1 MTSERSVWK
10 MASVSEL
17 YDVTW
22 EVMRDKLR
30 KWREENFRN
39 SEQIVEVGEELI
51 HEHASKLGDDIW
63 IIYEQVMIAALDCSR
78 DDLALRC
85 LHELRKQFP
94 GSHRVKRLAGMRLE
108 ALERYD
114 EACKLYDAILQDDPT
129 NTAARKRKIAILKAQ
144 GKSTEAI
151 KELNEYLEQFVGDQ
165 EAWHELAEL
174 YINEHDYAKAAFC
187 LEELMMTNP
196 HNHLYCEQY
205 AEVKYTQGGIE
216 NLELSRKY
224 FAQALKLNNR
234 NMRALFGLYMS
245 ASHLAASPKVSAK
258 VKKDNV
264 KYAAWAA
271 SQINRAYQLAGHAT
285 KETKCSLKAV
295 EEMLETMQITQS

>member
-1 MTSERSVWK
+1 
-10 MASVSEL
+10 MASVSDM

-22 EVMRDKLR
+22 EEMRDKLR
-30 KWREENFRN
+30 KWREENYRN

-51 HEHASKLGDDIW
+51 QEHASKLGDDIW

-78 DDLALRC
+78 DDLATTC
-85 LHELRKQFP
+85 LHELKKQFQ

-114 EACKLYDAILQDDPT
+114 EALKMYNDILQDDST

-151 KELNEYLEQFVGDQ
+151 RELNEYLEQFVGDQ

-174 YINEHDYAKAAFC
+174 YINEHDYAKAAFS

-205 AEVKYTQGGIE
+205 AEVKYTQGGME

-245 ASHLAASPKVSAK
+245 ASHIAASPKVSAK

-271 SQINRAYQLAGHAT
+271 SQINRAYQLAGHGT

-295 EEMLETMQITQS
+295 EEMLESMQIMPS